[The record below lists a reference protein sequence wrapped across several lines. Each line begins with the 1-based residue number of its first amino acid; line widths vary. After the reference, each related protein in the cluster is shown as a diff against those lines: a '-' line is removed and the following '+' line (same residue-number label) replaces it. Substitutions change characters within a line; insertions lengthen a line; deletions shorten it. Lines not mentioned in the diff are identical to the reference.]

1 MTIRM
6 DEGAAELLDTL
17 HKAGYA
23 AYVVG
28 GCVRDSLLG
37 LSLIHILQ
45 GGRTFLQKSGNG
57 LRHHEQKNFCRTR
70 IKNGNLLAN
79 KVGLC
84 YTCLLYTSYTR

>member
-1 MTIRM
+1 MWKKKSLFYGLYTAFLWKTFFSGKT
-6 DEGAAELLDTL
+6 EGYLPSSRVKLM
-17 HKAGYA
+17 
-23 AYVVG
+23 
-28 GCVRDSLLG
+28 
-37 LSLIHILQ
+37 Q

-84 YTCLLYTSYTR
+84 YTSK